1 MHMTT
6 SAPTSFRVTLQDCI
20 GIEHDMKAKAEA
32 RFAKVIERSFPNQE
46 AMTRAYKLFNDAAEG
61 GVIGKA
67 NEPVALS
74 WQKAYEAAQQA
85 GLQGIAVEEAY
96 FEVRLH

>member
-1 MHMTT
+1 MTT
-6 SAPTSFRVTLQDCI
+6 SALTSLRVTLQDCI
-20 GIEHDMKAKAEA
+20 GIEHDIKAKAEA

-67 NEPVALS
+67 GGTLRGDEMLT
-74 WQKAYEAAQQA
+74 AQYDAQ
-85 GLQGIAVEEAY
+85 GLY
-96 FEVRLH
+96 SFS